1 MKERKAPQSKIP
13 VQRAAIPVEDPAPE
27 SGLSREQVT
36 LRQKGGWSN
45 VAVESPTKTEKE
57 IVKENVFTFFNLI
70 FLVLA
75 VALLAVGSYKDAT
88 FIFIAVANTAIG
100 IFQEIRS
107 KRTID
112 KLKLLAAP
120 RGTVVREGAEMSV
133 PTDHMVRDDIA
144 VFSAP
149 AWSRSTRP

>member
-27 SGLSREQVT
+27 AGLSREQQT

-88 FIFIAVANTAIG
+88 FIFIAVANTAISWRWAG
-100 IFQEIRS
+100 
-107 KRTID
+107 D
-112 KLKLLAAP
+112 AAP
-120 RGTVVREGAEMSV
+120 AG
-133 PTDHMVRDDIA
+133 
-144 VFSAP
+144 SALWGGMNVGISSSLSS
-149 AWSRSTRP
+149 ASRSMAAFAAAICPLWGGSKVPP

>member
-70 FLVLA
+70 FLPD
-75 VALLAVGSYKDAT
+75 SRH
-88 FIFIAVANTAIG
+88 FIIPNRTNRLIDKPSGCHIVRFSGTYHSTIG
-100 IFQEIRS
+100 IYNIL
-107 KRTID
+107 TITKQMVD
-112 KLKLLAAP
+112 
-120 RGTVVREGAEMSV
+120 SV
-133 PTDHMVRDDIA
+133 FII
-144 VFSAP
+144 
-149 AWSRSTRP
+149 